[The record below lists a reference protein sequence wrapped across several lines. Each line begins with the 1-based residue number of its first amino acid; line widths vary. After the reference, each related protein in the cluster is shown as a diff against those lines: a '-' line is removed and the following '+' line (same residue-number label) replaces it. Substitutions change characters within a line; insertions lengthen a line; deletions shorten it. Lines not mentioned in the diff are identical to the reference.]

1 VHPALWAATARL
13 SSPELDEFARFKPPF
28 GVRLDDE
35 NTWLALRAAV
45 LQPEAGDRPHS
56 DLQAVLEGWPA
67 HDAKR
72 LVVHLWRRGEDDPAH
87 RDLWTGLSAEVAAA
101 RGVEGPEL

>member
-1 VHPALWAATARL
+1 VHPALRAATARL
-13 SSPELDEFARFKPPF
+13 SSPELDEFARFKTPF
-28 GVRLDDE
+28 GVRLDEE
-35 NTWLALRAAV
+35 NTWLAR
-45 LQPEAGDRPHS
+45 PEAGDRPHS

-72 LVVHLWRRGEDDPAH
+72 LVVHLWRRGEEEPAH